1 MKHTGILVKKV
12 KDEACTQIL
21 ANRMKDE
28 AYTRPL
34 PRAPEFPKVKVRDLG
49 GSQLAIGT

>member
-1 MKHTGILVKKV
+1 MKRTRILAKKV

-28 AYTRPL
+28 AYTT
-34 PRAPEFPKVKVRDLG
+34 
-49 GSQLAIGT
+49 LAEVIAAKF

>member
-1 MKHTGILVKKV
+1 MLSFSTKKHTQILAKKM

-34 PRAPEFPKVKVRDLG
+34 PRALEFPKPK
-49 GSQLAIGT
+49 